1 MKRFAVIVAPSAGQQ
16 ARLIAEWWR
25 SNRLAAADLFDGE
38 LEAVL
43 GRLAVAP
50 ATGSKYRESKG
61 RLVRRLLMPRT
72 SHHVYFEIDEEKS
85 RVDVVA
91 VWHTA
96 RGKGPPL

>member
-1 MKRFAVIVAPSAGQQ
+1 MNRFAVVVAPSAGQQ

-38 LEAVL
+38 L
-43 GRLAVAP
+43 AVAP
-50 ATGSKYRESKG
+50 ATGLKYRESKG

-96 RGKGPPL
+96 RGKRPPL